1 MIVRALDNQGDW
13 TFGKSKNNYL
23 SGSAAVQQNIKTRLL
38 EFIGDCFFNIQAGV
52 DWFNFL
58 GGSKNQLAL
67 NLNISSVILNT
78 SFVTSIKQLSIS
90 LVNRDFSVSYQ
101 VIDAYSQI
109 ITDNIQIS
117 SSTLSLVA

>member
-1 MIVRALDNQGDW
+1 MIVRALDKDGDW
-13 TFGKSKNNYL
+13 SFGKSKNNYL

-58 GGSKNQLAL
+58 GGSKNQVAL
-67 NLNISSVILNT
+67 NFNISSVILNT
-78 SFVTSIKQLSIS
+78 AFVTSIKQLSIS

-101 VIDAYSQI
+101 VVDAYSVTI
-109 ITDNIQIS
+109 FDNIQIS
-117 SSTLSLVA
+117 TGLGA

>member
-1 MIVRALDNQGDW
+1 MIVRALDNQNDW

-78 SFVTSIKQLSIS
+78 AFVTSIKQLSIS
-90 LVNRDFSVSYQ
+90 LVNRNFSVSYQ
-101 VIDAYSQI
+101 VTDAYSQI

-117 SSTLSLVA
+117 SSTLFLVA

>member
-1 MIVRALDNQGDW
+1 MIVRALDNQNDW

-78 SFVTSIKQLSIS
+78 AFVTSIKQLSIS
-90 LVNRDFSVSYQ
+90 LVNSDFSVSYQ
-101 VIDAYSQI
+101 VTDAYSQI